1 MTTSPIALT
10 EELQRFRKKL
20 LDLSLRNPL
29 LSYRYSQRRTIPLPK
44 IDADALYQAL
54 VEDEQQ
60 LPLIPIPDPQP
71 PVEENNLPPGSPPT
85 PAPGTAGNRPHRS
98 PPQPSENAT
107 TASSRTTDRS
117 NASFPNSSSED
128 APPASPVPSESSAED
143 SEAGNAR
150 QERIEPLE
158 CLQTE
163 IVESRLEP
171 ICRNILSVARTAIEE
186 TGINYLHLA
195 IGFLRWNESTGST
208 GELKRAPLI
217 LVPVALHRTLRPTGG
232 MEFQLAWNED
242 EVVDN
247 ACLRKKLETDFAIEL
262 PRLEEEESPSG
273 YCKRVEAAITSQA
286 KQWHVE
292 VDSAVG
298 FFSFHK
304 LAMYSDLD
312 PSNWD
317 ASQAIAQE
325 SLADRLFGGS
335 EEPVGTNL
343 YAGDYDVDR
352 HQLAKTIELPLDAD
366 SSQHSA
372 ITDIAAGRNLV
383 IEGPPGTGKS
393 QTIANAIA
401 HAVEQ
406 GKTVLFVAEKLAALE
421 VVHKR
426 LAHAGLG
433 NYCLELHGH
442 SLAPR
447 QIFDSLAQ
455 RLTLP
460 TPQPPQNLVDPSQWE
475 SCREKLE
482 SYREASSRPTGPY
495 NEPLHQ
501 LLWRIVQLR
510 QQGAPIARDLP
521 TNPQI
526 DRTGFEEAIQALEAF
541 ALASSRYDQPQKSA
555 WWGFRPEDLS
565 PSASEQLPERLETL
579 RSYASPLDQLHHN
592 LLPLFANNPK
602 AMQDFLANADAAKLK
617 QLSDQGPAT
626 PPVPWSTFA
635 DPAVTLELEKASQY
649 HCAWRQLQQQLEQ
662 AVIPGDRSWHQ
673 VAEELEVYPIQLLQS
688 LPSAITMRHG
698 AEAIAWIDHTITLLD
713 KLRKRSDRLKAGGF
727 GHAARL
733 EDVEHAQQTL
743 RLIEHSAIDG
753 LTFIPTSWFSDA
765 SRKLVIESMKL
776 ASALQEEEA
785 SLKDIFHLPSV
796 PASDRLSFL
805 IKKFQHHG
813 NSWLRWLSGE
823 FRKVCKELQSFST
836 FPRSYRLQQKVESLQ
851 RLETFL
857 SRSRQLDSDPQL
869 AKLLGDQF
877 QGRSSNWSAIK
888 SYWDWLHT
896 ARRQGLDARRIND
909 LLSQRDVLMRDHPA
923 LDIRQEI
930 QELEGQFQASAAKVL
945 GFTPDDARGTTF
957 DELHQLLA
965 EHLRNLKMLVEWG
978 RQLRGGAQSRLE
990 DLAATIQ
997 LAKKWLAAHQQLE
1010 EKRQAS
1016 GVVASFV
1023 QAIDDAAFDDAPFFS
1038 WLQEAR
1044 KAGLSHQL
1052 LQQIDR
1058 TGIEPTMVILA
1069 DAAKNDPLLRKQW
1082 DQKLLEIVP
1091 LEARVL
1097 HWMASHQADGT
1108 PRIGFIAMLDGL
1120 KSERQRLPDWLAFC
1134 RTLQRCRRSGVEAFA
1149 LAASIDRIA
1158 EDQLSLC
1165 YQATCL
1171 SDVAERALRE
1181 SGIGTNFTALEM
1193 EDLRRNFQR
1202 LDRLVRES
1210 KSIGIARAAHLRSI
1224 PEGNAKGRVGE
1235 YTELA
1240 LIRHEVTKKKR
1251 HCRIRDLV
1259 QRAGNALQ
1267 GLKPCFL
1274 MSPLSLAKY
1283 LPAQSLQFD
1292 LVVMDE
1298 ASQIRPEDAMGA
1310 ILRARQLVVV
1320 GDPKQLPPTSFFD
1333 KIEEDL
1339 EDDEATQMDN
1349 AESILEVAQ
1358 RSFQPYRRLRW
1369 HYRSQHESLIQFSN
1383 TSFYDEDLVIFPSP
1397 KSLQDGYGVF
1407 HHHVE
1412 NAACV
1417 HGENLVEAQAI
1428 VEAICKHAMEQPE
1441 LSLGV
1446 AAFNQKQS
1454 ELIDG
1459 LLAKACSND
1468 PHLAQRITQL
1478 REGDDGLFIKNLENI
1493 QGDER
1498 DVIFISYTY
1507 GPDPKSGKVFQRFG
1521 PINSAMGWRR
1531 LNVLVTRSRKR
1542 MEVFSSLHPHDI
1554 HSGPDK
1560 SRGINAYRS
1569 FLEYCIEGKVREA
1582 GSESGREPGSP
1593 FEESVARVI
1602 ATTGLEPV
1610 FQVGVAGYFID
1621 IGVRRRERDRS
1632 FLLGIECDGATY
1644 HSSKSARDRDR
1655 LREEIIRARGW
1666 NLYRIWSTEWFLNQ
1680 AAEEERLRRTL
1691 AEIIARQ
1698 PS

>member
-1 MTTSPIALT
+1 MTPPPIALT
-10 EELQRFRKKL
+10 DEMQRFRKKL

-29 LSYRYSQRRTIPLPK
+29 LNYRFSQRRTIPLPS

-54 VEDEQQ
+54 VEDEKH
-60 LPLIPIPDPQP
+60 LPLIPVPDPQP
-71 PVEENNLPPGSPPT
+71 LDENQKSSNGSPSA
-85 PAPGTAGNRPHRS
+85 PAPAAAEKPLHPS
-98 PPQPSENAT
+98 PSLPTENA
-107 TASSRTTDRS
+107 AIVANRTSD
-117 NASFPNSSSED
+117 
-128 APPASPVPSESSAED
+128 PPAPTLIPSARGDAASRLAVPADSPLPRAQQQV
-143 SEAGNAR
+143 AG
-150 QERIEPLE
+150 PLDR
-158 CLQTE
+158 LQTE
-163 IVESRLEP
+163 ITESKLEP
-171 ICRNILSVARTAIEE
+171 ICRNIHSVARTAIEE

-195 IGFLRWNESTGST
+195 IGFLRWNESTGT
-208 GELKRAPLI
+208 AGELKRAPLMLLPI
-217 LVPVALHRTLRPTGG
+217 ALQRTLRPTGG
-232 MEFQLAWNED
+232 VEFELYWDED

-262 PRLEEEESPSG
+262 PTLAEDECPST
-273 YCKRVEAAITSQA
+273 YCKRVEEAITSQA
-286 KQWHVE
+286 KKWHVE
-292 VDSAVG
+292 VDCAVG

-304 LAMYSDLD
+304 LAMYADLD

-317 ASQAIAQE
+317 VSQTTAVQ
-325 SLADRLFGGS
+325 SLAERLFGGS

-352 HQLAKTIELPLDAD
+352 HELAKTIELPLDAD

-447 QIFDSLAQ
+447 QLFDSLAQ

-460 TPQPPQNLVDPSQWE
+460 TPELPQSVVDQRQWE

-482 SYREASSRPTGPY
+482 SYRDASSRPTGPY

-510 QQGAPIARDLP
+510 QQGAPVVRDLTTDP
-521 TNPQI
+521 HV
-526 DRTGFEEAIQALEAF
+526 DRTAFEEAIQALEAF

-579 RSYASPLDQLHHN
+579 RPVADSLDALHDS
-592 LLPLFANNPK
+592 LLPFFGDNTK
-602 AMQDFLANADAAKLK
+602 AMQDFLARADEAKLK
-617 QLSDQGPAT
+617 QLSDQVPAML
-626 PPVPWSTFA
+626 PVPWSTFA
-635 DPAVTLELEKASQY
+635 DPAITIELEKASQ
-649 HCAWRQLQQQLEQ
+649 HHRAWRHLQQQLEE
-662 AVIPGDRSWHQ
+662 AVIPGGRSWRQ
-673 VAEELEVYPIQLLQS
+673 AAEELSGYPIQALHS
-688 LPSAITMRHG
+688 LPPAITMRHG
-698 AEAIAWIDHTITLLD
+698 AEAVAWIDQTLTLLD
-713 KLRKRSDRLKAGGF
+713 RLRKRSEGLKALGF
-727 GHAARL
+727 GPSVRL
-733 EDVEHAQQTL
+733 EDVELAHQTL
-743 RLIEHSAIDG
+743 RLIEHSAIEG
-753 LTFIPTSWFSDA
+753 LTSIPTSWFSDA

-776 ASALQEEEA
+776 ASTLQEEEA
-785 SLKDIFHLPSV
+785 SLKDIFHLPSA
-796 PASDRLSFL
+796 PPSDRLSFL

-823 FRKVCKELQSFST
+823 YREVAKELQAFST
-836 FPRSYRLQQKVESLQ
+836 FPRSFRLQQKVECLQ
-851 RLETFL
+851 RLESYL
-857 SRSRQLDSDPQL
+857 SRSRQLEADPQL

-877 QGRSSNWSAIK
+877 QGRSSNWTAIK

-896 ARRQGLDARRIND
+896 ARRQGLDAKRIND
-909 LLSQRDVLMRDHPA
+909 LLSQRVVLMRDHPA
-923 LDIRQEI
+923 LDIRQEL
-930 QELEGQFQASAAKVL
+930 QELEGQFLASAAKVL
-945 GFTPDDARGTTF
+945 GFAPSDAREKTF
-957 DELHQLLA
+957 DELQQLLIV
-965 EHLRNLKMLVEWG
+965 HLQNLKMLVEWG
-978 RQLRGGAQSRLE
+978 RQLRAGSQSRLE

-997 LAKKWLAAHQQLE
+997 LAKKWLAAHHQLAE
-1010 EKRQAS
+1010 ARQAK
-1016 GVVASFV
+1016 GVLPTFV
-1023 QAIDDAAFDDAPFFS
+1023 QAMDDAVFDDVQFFS
-1038 WLQEAR
+1038 WLQGAR
-1044 KAGLSHQL
+1044 KAGLANEL
-1052 LQQIDR
+1052 LTQIDR
-1058 TGIEPTMVILA
+1058 TGIASTMEKLT
-1069 DAAKNDPLLRKQW
+1069 AAAQNDPPLRKQW

-1091 LEARVL
+1091 MEARES
-1097 HWMASHQADGT
+1097 HWMASTQADGV
-1108 PRIGFIAMLDGL
+1108 PRIAFLAMLDGV

-1149 LAASIDRIA
+1149 LAASSDRIP
-1158 EDQLSLC
+1158 ENQLSLC

-1171 SDVAERALRE
+1171 SDIAERALRE

-1202 LDRLVRES
+1202 LDRLVRDA
-1210 KSIGIARAAHLRSI
+1210 KSIGIARAAHLRTI

-1235 YTELA
+1235 FTELA
-1240 LIRHEVTKKKR
+1240 LIRHEVNKKKR

-1383 TSFYDEDLVIFPSP
+1383 SSFYDEELVIFPSP
-1397 KSLQDGYGVF
+1397 KSLQNGYGVF

-1412 NAACV
+1412 NASCV
-1417 HGENLVEAQAI
+1417 QGENLVEAQAI
-1428 VEAICKHAMEQPE
+1428 VDRICKHAMEQPE

-1459 LLAKACSND
+1459 LLAKACSKD

-1478 REGDDGLFIKNLENI
+1478 REGEDGLFIKNLENI

-1554 HSGPDK
+1554 HAGPDK

-1569 FLEYCIEGKVREA
+1569 FLEYCIEGKIREA

-1621 IGVRRRERDRS
+1621 IGVRRREGDRS

-1691 AEIIARQ
+1691 AEIVSG
-1698 PS
+1698 P

>member
-1 MTTSPIALT
+1 MTPPPIALT
-10 EELQRFRKKL
+10 DELQRFRKKL

-29 LSYRYSQRRTIPLPK
+29 LTYRFSQRRTIPLPG
-44 IDADALYQAL
+44 IHADALYQAL
-54 VEDEQQ
+54 VQEEQP
-60 LPLIPIPDPQP
+60 LPLIPVPDPEPLEMQDSSSD
-71 PVEENNLPPGSPPT
+71 GSPPT
-85 PAPGTAGNRPHRS
+85 GSTASTESRS
-98 PPQPSENAT
+98 HIAADQPSKEST
-107 TASSRTTDRS
+107 TASSRTPDPVSGLPR
-117 NASFPNSSSED
+117 SSSTAE
-128 APPASPVPSESSAED
+128 APPPSLIPSDAADPKTQQESVV
-143 SEAGNAR
+143 
-150 QERIEPLE
+150 PLE
-158 CLQTE
+158 FLQTE
-163 IVESRLEP
+163 IVESKLEP

-195 IGFLRWNESTGST
+195 IGFLRWSESSGTT
-208 GELKRAPLI
+208 GELKRAPLM
-217 LVPVALHRTLRPTGG
+217 LVPVALHRTLRPLGG
-232 MEFQLAWNED
+232 TEFQLAWNED
-242 EVVDN
+242 DVVDN

-262 PRLEEEESPSG
+262 PLLGEEECPSE
-273 YCKRVEAAITSQA
+273 YCKRVETAITSQS
-286 KQWHVE
+286 KQWRVE
-292 VDSAVG
+292 LQCAVG

-312 PSNWD
+312 PGNWD
-317 ASQAIAQE
+317 ASQATAAE
-325 SLADRLFGGS
+325 SLAQRLFGGS
-335 EEPVGTNL
+335 EEPVGTSL

-352 HQLAKTIELPLDAD
+352 HELAKTIELPLDAD

-447 QIFDSLAQ
+447 QLFDSLAQ

-460 TPQPPQNLVDPSQWE
+460 TPELPQGMVDPRQWE
-475 SCREKLE
+475 SCKEKLE

-510 QQGAPIARDLP
+510 QQGALVARDLP
-521 TNPQI
+521 TDPDI
-526 DRTGFEEAIQALEAF
+526 DRTDFEEAIQALEAF
-541 ALASSRYDQPQKSA
+541 ALASSRYDQPQKSV
-555 WWGFRPEDLS
+555 WWGFRPQDLS
-565 PSASEQLPERLETL
+565 PSASEQLPERLESL
-579 RSYASPLDQLHHN
+579 RSNANSLDQLHQS
-592 LLPLFANNPK
+592 LLPLFGNNPK
-602 AMQDFLANADAAKLK
+602 AMQDFLAKADATQWKH
-617 QLSDQGPAT
+617 LSDQAPPY

-635 DPAVTLELEKASQY
+635 DSAATIELEKISQQ
-649 HCAWRQLQQQLEQ
+649 HRAWRQLQQQLEQ
-662 AVIPGDRSWHQ
+662 SVIPGDRSWRQ
-673 VAEELEVYPIQLLQS
+673 VAEAWSGYPIQLLQS
-688 LPSAITMRHG
+688 LPPAITMRHG
-698 AEAIAWIDHTITLLD
+698 AEAIAWIDQTLTLLN
-713 KLRKRSDRLKAGGF
+713 KLRQRSDGLKAVGF
-727 GHAARL
+727 GAAVRL

-743 RLIEHSAIDG
+743 RLIEHSAIEG
-753 LTFIPTSWFSDA
+753 LTSIPTSWFSDA

-776 ASALQEEEA
+776 ASTLQEEEA
-785 SLKDIFHLPSV
+785 SLKDLFHLPSA
-796 PASDRLSFL
+796 PPTDRLGFL

-813 NSWLRWLSGE
+813 NSWMRWLSGE
-823 FRKVCKELQSFST
+823 FRAVSKELQAFST
-836 FPRSYRLQQKVESLQ
+836 FPRSFRLQQKVESLK
-851 RLETFL
+851 RLENFL
-857 SRSRQLDSDPQL
+857 TRSRQLEGDPQL
-869 AKLLGDQF
+869 AKLLGDHF
-877 QGRSSNWSAIK
+877 QERSSNWTAIK

-909 LLSQRDVLMRDHPA
+909 LLSQRDGLMRNHPA
-923 LDIRQEI
+923 LDVRQEL
-930 QELEGQFQASAAKVL
+930 QELEGQFLASAAKVL
-945 GFTPDDARGTTF
+945 GFSPTDARGKTF
-957 DELHQLLA
+957 EELDQLLN
-965 EHLRNLKMLVEWG
+965 EHLQHLKMLVDWG
-978 RQLRGGAQSRLE
+978 RQLRSGAQSRLE

-997 LAKKWLAAHQQLE
+997 IAQKWLAADQQLT
-1010 EKRQAS
+1010 EKRQQP
-1016 GVVASFV
+1016 GILASFM
-1023 QAIDDAAFDDAPFFS
+1023 QAMDEAVFDDAQFFL
-1038 WLQEAR
+1038 WLQKAR
-1044 KAGLSHQL
+1044 TAGLSNEL
-1052 LQQIDR
+1052 LTQIDR
-1058 TGIEPTMVILA
+1058 TGMAPMMTTLA
-1069 DAAKNDPLLRKQW
+1069 DAAQNDPLLRQQW
-1082 DQKLLEIVP
+1082 EQRLLEIVP
-1091 LEARVL
+1091 LEAREPY
-1097 HWMASHQADGT
+1097 WMASRQADGS
-1108 PRIGFIAMLDGL
+1108 PRIGFVAMLDGV
-1120 KSERQRLPDWLAFC
+1120 KGERQRLPDWLAFC
-1134 RTLQRCRRSGVEAFA
+1134 RTFQRCRRSGVEAFA
-1149 LAASIDRIA
+1149 LAASTDRIA
-1158 EDQLSLC
+1158 EHQLSLC

-1171 SDVAERALRE
+1171 SEVAERALRE

-1202 LDRLVRES
+1202 LDRLVREA
-1210 KSIGIARAAHLRSI
+1210 KSIGIARAAHLRTI

-1240 LIRHEVTKKKR
+1240 LIRHEVNKKKR

-1333 KIEEDL
+1333 KIEDDL

-1412 NAACV
+1412 NASCIQ
-1417 HGENLVEAQAI
+1417 GENLVEAQAI
-1428 VEAICKHAMEQPE
+1428 VDRICKHAMEQPE

-1459 LLAKACSND
+1459 LLDKACSKD
-1468 PHLAQRITQL
+1468 PHLAQRINQL

-1560 SRGINAYRS
+1560 SRGINAYRA

-1621 IGVRRRERDRS
+1621 IGVRRREGDRS

-1680 AAEEERLRRTL
+1680 AGEEERLRRTL
-1691 AEIIARQ
+1691 AEVVASQ
-1698 PS
+1698 PT

>member
-1 MTTSPIALT
+1 MSPTPIALT
-10 EELQRFRKKL
+10 DELQRFRKKL

-29 LSYRYSQRRTIPLPK
+29 LSYRFSQRRTIPLPA
-44 IDADALYQAL
+44 IDVDAIYQAL
-54 VEDEQQ
+54 VEDEKP
-60 LPLIPIPDPQP
+60 LPLIPVPDPEP
-71 PVEENNLPPGSPPT
+71 LELEDSTSKGSLTT
-85 PAPGTAGNRPHRS
+85 PAPATTGNRLRRS
-98 PPQPSENAT
+98 TTEPSEK
-107 TASSRTTDRS
+107 
-117 NASFPNSSSED
+117 PSSSSSH
-128 APPASPVPSESSAED
+128 PPDPVTSAISSSSSAED
-143 SEAGNAR
+143 LSPSSLSPDSPSPET
-150 QERIEPLE
+150 PLE
-158 CLQTE
+158 CVAPIEFLQTE
-163 IVESRLEP
+163 IFESKLEP

-195 IGFLRWNESTGST
+195 IGFLRWSESSATT

-217 LVPVALHRTLRPTGG
+217 LVPVALHRTLRPLGG
-232 MEFQLAWNED
+232 AEFHLAWNED
-242 EVVDN
+242 DVVDN

-262 PRLEEEESPSG
+262 PPIEEDECPSA
-273 YCKRVEAAITSQA
+273 YCKRVEVAITSQS
-286 KQWHVE
+286 KQWRVE
-292 VDSAVG
+292 LQCAVG

-317 ASQAIAQE
+317 ASQATAVE
-325 SLADRLFGGS
+325 SLAERLFCGS
-335 EEPVGTNL
+335 EEAVGTNL

-352 HQLAKTIELPLDAD
+352 HELAKTIELPLDAD

-372 ITDIAAGRNLV
+372 ITDIASGRNLV

-460 TPQPPQNLVDPSQWE
+460 TPEIPQGLVDPRQWE
-475 SCREKLE
+475 SCKEKLE
-482 SYREASSRPTGPY
+482 AYREASSRPTGPY

-510 QQGAPIARDLP
+510 QQGAPVIRDL
-521 TNPQI
+521 TTDPQV
-526 DRTGFEEAIQALEAF
+526 DRTAFEEAIQALEAF

-565 PSASEQLPERLETL
+565 PSASEQLPDRLETL
-579 RSYASPLDQLHHN
+579 RSDANSLDQLHDG
-592 LLPLFANNPK
+592 LLPLFGNNPK
-602 AMQDFLANADAAKLK
+602 AMQEFLTKADAAQLK
-617 QLSDQGPAT
+617 QLSDQAPSK

-635 DPAVTLELEKASQY
+635 DSAVTTELEKASRQ
-649 HCAWRQLQQQLEQ
+649 HRAWRQLQQQLEQ
-662 AVIPGDRSWHQ
+662 AVIPGDRPWRQ
-673 VAEELEVYPIQLLQS
+673 VAEAWSAYPIHLLQN
-688 LPSAITMRHG
+688 LPPAITMRHG
-698 AEAIAWIDHTITLLD
+698 AEAIAWIDQTLTLLN
-713 KLRKRSDRLKAGGF
+713 KLRKRSDGLKAIGF
-727 GHAARL
+727 GHAERL
-733 EDVEHAQQTL
+733 EEVEHAQQTL
-743 RLIEHSAIDG
+743 RLIEHSAIEG
-753 LTFIPTSWFSDA
+753 LTSIPSSWFSDA
-765 SRKLVIESMKL
+765 SRKMVIESMKL
-776 ASALQEEEA
+776 ASTLQEEEA
-785 SLKDIFHLPSV
+785 SLKELFHLPSA
-796 PASDRLSFL
+796 PPSDRLGFL

-823 FRKVCKELQSFST
+823 FRTVSKELQAFST
-836 FPRSYRLQQKVESLQ
+836 FPRSYRLKQKVESLLL
-851 RLETFL
+851 LENFL
-857 SRSRQLDSDPQL
+857 SRSRQLEGDPQL

-877 QGRSSNWSAIK
+877 QGRSSNWTAIK

-923 LDIRQEI
+923 LDIRQEL
-930 QELEGQFQASAAKVL
+930 QELEGQFLASAAKVL
-945 GFTPDDARGTTF
+945 GFSPTDAREKTF
-957 DELHQLLA
+957 EELQQLLT
-965 EHLRNLKMLVEWG
+965 EHLQHLKMLVDWG

-990 DLAATIQ
+990 DLSATTQI
-997 LAKKWLAAHQQLE
+997 AKKWLAADQQLA
-1010 EKRQAS
+1010 EKRQQP
-1016 GVVASFV
+1016 GIVASFM
-1023 QAIDDAAFDDAPFFS
+1023 QAMDEANFDDAQLFS
-1038 WLQEAR
+1038 WLQQAQA
-1044 KAGLSHQL
+1044 AGLSDEL
-1052 LQQIDR
+1052 IAQIDR
-1058 TGIEPTMVILA
+1058 TGIAPMMTTLT
-1069 DAAKNDPLLRKQW
+1069 DAANDDPLLRKKW

-1091 LEARVL
+1091 LEAREP
-1097 HWMASHQADGT
+1097 HWMASKQADGA
-1108 PRIGFIAMLDGL
+1108 PHIGFIAMLDGV
-1120 KSERQRLPDWLAFC
+1120 KGERQRLPDWLAFC
-1134 RTLQRCRRSGVEAFA
+1134 RTFQRCRRSGVEAFA
-1149 LAASIDRIA
+1149 LAASTDRIA
-1158 EDQLSLC
+1158 EHQLSLC

-1171 SDVAERALRE
+1171 SEVAERALRE

-1210 KSIGIARAAHLRSI
+1210 KSIGIARAAHLRTI

-1240 LIRHEVTKKKR
+1240 LIRHEVNKKKR

-1412 NAACV
+1412 NASCIQ
-1417 HGENLVEAQAI
+1417 GENLVEAQAI
-1428 VEAICKHAMEQPE
+1428 VDRICKHAMEQPE

-1459 LLAKACSND
+1459 LLDKACSKD
-1468 PHLAQRITQL
+1468 PNLAQRINQL

-1554 HSGPDK
+1554 HTGPDK

-1621 IGVRRRERDRS
+1621 IGVRRREGDRS

-1680 AAEEERLRRTL
+1680 AAEEDRLRRTL
-1691 AEIIARQ
+1691 AEVVASQ
-1698 PS
+1698 TT

>member
-1 MTTSPIALT
+1 MTPTPIALT
-10 EELQRFRKKL
+10 DELQRFRKKL

-29 LSYRYSQRRTIPLPK
+29 LNYRFSQRRTIPLPE
-44 IDADALYQAL
+44 IDADVFYQAL
-54 VEDEQQ
+54 VEDERH
-60 LPLIPIPDPQP
+60 LPLIPVPDPNP
-71 PVEENNLPPGSPPT
+71 PLVDKKEPQSTSPNHATVWPSNPPIGF
-85 PAPGTAGNRPHRS
+85 AAN
-98 PPQPSENAT
+98 PSENAT
-107 TASSRTTDRS
+107 TLSNRATDPVTTS
-117 NASFPNSSSED
+117 LTNADPGD
-128 APPASPVPSESSAED
+128 APPASPTQTAPTAKDPTASKTQQQSGA
-143 SEAGNAR
+143 
-150 QERIEPLE
+150 PLE

-163 IVESRLEP
+163 IFESKLEP

-186 TGINYLHLA
+186 TGINYLHVAL
-195 IGFLRWNESTGST
+195 GFLRWNESTATT

-217 LVPVALHRTLRPTGG
+217 LVPVSLQRTLRPTGG
-232 MEFQLAWNED
+232 VEFELVWNED

-262 PRLEEEESPSG
+262 PRLEEEEFPG
-273 YCKRVEAAITSQA
+273 AYCKRVEAAISSQA
-286 KQWHVE
+286 KLWHVE
-292 VDSAVG
+292 VDCAVG

-312 PSNWD
+312 PANWD
-317 ASQAIAQE
+317 ASQAIATE

-352 HQLAKTIELPLDAD
+352 HDLAKTIELPLDAD

-421 VVHKR
+421 VVQKR

-433 NYCLELHGH
+433 DYCLELHGH

-447 QIFDSLAQ
+447 QLFDSLAK
-455 RLTLP
+455 RLSLP
-460 TPQPPQNLVDPSQWE
+460 TPQPPQDLVDPHQWDN
-475 SCREKLE
+475 CKEKLE
-482 SYREASSRPTGPY
+482 AYREASSRPTGPY

-510 QQGAPIARDLP
+510 QQGAPIVRDLA
-521 TNPQI
+521 TDPQV
-526 DRTGFEEAIQALEAF
+526 DRTAFEESIQALEAF
-541 ALASSRYDQPQKSA
+541 ALASNRYDQPQQSA

-579 RSYASPLDQLHHN
+579 RPIADSLDALHHS
-592 LLPLFANNPK
+592 LLPLFGDNPK
-602 AMQDFLANADAAKLK
+602 AILDFLGKADAAKLK
-617 QLSDQGPAT
+617 QLSDQAPST
-626 PPVPWSTFA
+626 PPIPFSTFA
-635 DPAVTLELEKASQY
+635 DSAVTIELEKVSQ
-649 HCAWRQLQQQLEQ
+649 HHRLWRQLQQQLEQ
-662 AVIPGDRSWHQ
+662 SVIPGDRSWIQ
-673 VAEELEVYPIQLLQS
+673 VAEELSGYPIHDLHS
-688 LPSAITMRHG
+688 LPPAITMRHG
-698 AEAIAWIDHTITLLD
+698 AEALAWIDQTLTLLD
-713 KLRKRSDRLKAGGF
+713 KLRKRSDCLKSVGF
-727 GHAARL
+727 VPAARL
-733 EDVEHAQQTL
+733 EDVEEVQKTL

-753 LTFIPTSWFSDA
+753 LTSVPSSWFSDA
-765 SRKLVIESMKL
+765 SRKLVVESMKL
-776 ASALQEEEA
+776 AETLQEEEA
-785 SLKDIFHLPSV
+785 SLKDIFHLPSAPV
-796 PASDRLSFL
+796 SDRLSFL
-805 IKKFQHHG
+805 TKKLQHHG
-813 NSWLRWLSGE
+813 NSWLRWMSRE
-823 FRKVCKELQSFST
+823 FREVSKELQAFST
-836 FPRSYRLQQKVESLQ
+836 FPRTYRMQQKVESLQ
-851 RLETFL
+851 RLENFL
-857 SRSRQLDSDPQL
+857 SRSRQLDGDPHL

-877 QGRSSNWSAIK
+877 LGRFSNWTAIK
-888 SYWDWLHT
+888 RYWDWLHT
-896 ARRQGLDARRIND
+896 ARRQGLDAKRIND
-909 LLSQRDVLMRDHPA
+909 LLSRRDVLMRDHPS
-923 LDIRQEI
+923 LDIRQEL
-930 QELEGQFQASAAKVL
+930 QELDGQFQASAAKVL
-945 GFTPDDARGTTF
+945 GFSPTDARDKSF
-957 DELHQLLA
+957 DELQQLLA
-965 EHLRNLKMLVEWG
+965 EHLRNLKLLVEWG

-997 LAKKWLAAHQQLE
+997 LAKKWLAAHQQLA
-1010 EKRQAS
+1010 EKRQAT
-1016 GVVASFV
+1016 GVLASFI
-1023 QAIDDAAFDDAPFFS
+1023 QAMDEAIFDDSQFFS

-1044 KAGLSHQL
+1044 KAGLNHQL
-1052 LQQIDR
+1052 FAQIDR
-1058 TGIEPTMVILA
+1058 TGIEPTMATLA
-1069 DAAKNDPLLRKQW
+1069 DAAKNDALLRKQW
-1082 DQKLLEIVP
+1082 DQNLLEIVP
-1091 LEARVL
+1091 LDAREP
-1097 HWMASHQADGT
+1097 HWMASRQADGV
-1108 PRIGFIAMLDGL
+1108 PRIAFLAMLDGL
-1120 KSERQRLPDWLAFC
+1120 MSERQRLPDWLAFC

-1149 LAASIDRIA
+1149 LAASSDRIS
-1158 EDQLSLC
+1158 EHQLSLC

-1171 SDVAERALRE
+1171 SDLAERALRE
-1181 SGIGTNFTALEM
+1181 SSIGTHFTALEM

-1202 LDRLVRES
+1202 LDRLRRDA
-1210 KSIGIARAAHLRSI
+1210 KSIGIAKAAHLRSI

-1240 LIRHEVTKKKR
+1240 LIRHEVNKKKR

-1339 EDDEATQMDN
+1339 EDDDATQMDN

-1412 NAACV
+1412 NASCV
-1417 HGENLVEAQAI
+1417 QGENLVEAQAI
-1428 VEAICKHAMEQPE
+1428 VDRICKHAMEQPE

-1459 LLAKACSND
+1459 LLAKACSKD

-1542 MEVFSSLHPHDI
+1542 MEVFASLHPHDI
-1554 HSGPDK
+1554 HVGPDK

-1621 IGVRRRERDRS
+1621 IGVRRREGDRS

-1655 LREEIIRARGW
+1655 LREEIIQARGW

-1691 AEIIARQ
+1691 KEIVAV
-1698 PS
+1698 S